1 MGQIGSIMVSVCT
14 IWNIFWDNY
23 QRVNAVSD
31 NIIIHVSHV
40 FVINCTIWPEES
52 TVQCQIRSSL
62 GQWCAISPPSKVIIG
77 MALEPQNIA
86 TLYLIINTWLLSWL
100 IVIYTNTNTLPVIS
114 FMNMIIFKM
123 CINMKKSRIKFSNS
137 S

>member
-14 IWNIFWDNY
+14 IWNISWDNY

-40 FVINCTIWPEES
+40 FVINCTIWPKEW

-77 MALEPQNIA
+77 MALWTINIA
-86 TLYLIINTWLLSWL
+86 TLYLIINTWLLSYNTLVYLLDWW
-100 IVIYTNTNTLPVIS
+100 IVIYTNTNTLPVICYS
-114 FMNMIIFKM
+114 WIWLQ
-123 CINMKKSRIKFSNS
+123 
-137 S
+137 